1 MKTTPF
7 ILTMI
12 TLVTMLVGSVG
23 CGGAGSTSRP
33 AAGGNGERPPAWA
46 DNPPRMP
53 GLMHAVGMA
62 RGDNRQAA
70 IDNGRAE
77 LSAQIQVS
85 VQGERTMIDQ
95 FYETADS
102 SGNRSARMA
111 SQVRDQVTTAV
122 DQQDLPGVTVDRIE
136 RAAGSTYALIVFDRS
151 AWAAQLRTRLGEID
165 AEIAR
170 LDQDYAASDRPL
182 QTAAQLARDVL
193 PKIVEREEVAR
204 RLRVADPRGTV
215 PPLDFDVAK
224 LMQFIRDLVNQI
236 SIRLPDDASMADL
249 NPRLA
254 EAMAAQGVNVVRA
267 DNQAQMALDLRLS
280 TSSTQVGNNHR
291 LTGAVRGQL
300 IDVSTG
306 SVIGGIDLSERS
318 ASQAM
323 EVAQTH
329 LQNRLANRLAAHIE
343 ERIITMLCR

>member
-1 MKTTPF
+1 MKPASF
-7 ILTMI
+7 ILVVI
-12 TLVTMLVGSVG
+12 TMLTALVSVG
-23 CGGAGSTSRP
+23 CGGAGGPSRP
-33 AAGGNGERPPAWA
+33 AASSAGDRPPSWA
-46 DNPPRMP
+46 DSPPRMP
-53 GLMHAVGMA
+53 GMMHAVGMA

-85 VQGERTMIDQ
+85 VQGERTMLDQ

-102 SGNRSARMA
+102 SGNRSARMT
-111 SQVRDQVTTAV
+111 SQVRDQIVTAV
-122 DQQDLPGVTVDRIE
+122 DQQDLPGVTVERIE
-136 RAAGSTYALIVFDRS
+136 RAANSTYALIAFDRS
-151 AWAAQLRTRLGEID
+151 AWAAQLRNRLAEID

-170 LDQDYAASDRPL
+170 LDQNYAAGDRPL
-182 QTAAQLARDVL
+182 QAASQLARDVL

-204 RLRVADPRGTV
+204 RLRVADPSGTV
-215 PPLDFDVAK
+215 PPVDFDVAK

-236 SIRLPDDASMADL
+236 SIRLPDHESMAAL

-254 EAMAAQGVNVVRA
+254 EAMAGQGVNVVRA
-267 DNQAQMALDLRLS
+267 GGAAQMALELQLT

-300 IDVSTG
+300 IDLVTG

-329 LQNRLANRLAAHIE
+329 LQNRLATSLATHIE
-343 ERIITMLCR
+343 GRIIDMLCR